1 MKNQETIAQQLK
13 VKEFPF
19 VIRDSKGNKI
29 YWENS
34 VGLWYKYEY
43 DSKNNETHWESSSGY
58 WESREYDSKGLCVYF
73 ETSNGVVLDV
83 RILLPRKENVELTMD
98 EIATKFG
105 VDVNLLKIKK

>member
-1 MKNQETIAQQLK
+1 MKNQETIAQELQ

-34 VGLWYKYEY
+34 AGLWYKYEY
-43 DSKNNETHWESSSGY
+43 NSMQHETRWESSSGY

-83 RILLPRKENVELTMD
+83 RIKKVELTMD

>member
-19 VIRDSKGNKI
+19 VIRDSKDNKI

-34 VGLWYKYEY
+34 DGLWYKYEY
-43 DSKNNETHWESSSGY
+43 DSKNNETRWESSSGY

-73 ETSNGVVLDV
+73 ETSNCVVLDV
-83 RILLPRKENVELTMD
+83 RTKNVELTMD

-105 VDVNLLKIKK
+105 VDVNLLKIKNNNVK

>member
-19 VIRDSKGNKI
+19 VIRDSKDNKI

-34 VGLWYKYEY
+34 AGLWYKYEY
-43 DSKNNETHWESSSGY
+43 DSKNDETRWESSSGY

-83 RILLPRKENVELTMD
+83 RIKKVELTMD

>member
-29 YWENS
+29 YWENIA
-34 VGLWYKYEY
+34 GLWYKYEY
-43 DSKNNETHWESSSGY
+43 NSNNAETHWESSSGY

-73 ETSNGVVLDV
+73 ETSDGDVLDL
-83 RILLPRKENVELTMD
+83 RSKNVELTMD